1 MQCFVIWY
9 GYSKRGVRFAVKFSK
24 SALYSMDGCTYLK
37 YTSGI
42 YTYELIIYLYI
53 NQYKPFFSTKMHS
66 QLSRFNFISPLLPT
80 AFKLHLQVSCPPS
93 PYPCPTIIFLI
104 IFTFLFTFREFHRVL
119 ARTRAVVLLPFTF
132 VLNLTLSNKLFS
144 YFPRSVTVWACSQL
158 GKAPPVTN
166 NCWQNVT
173 ESPGSGFVFP
183 VDVWILHWRW
193 VIHTT
198 CWFSLLYRSSGLVW
212 VFNPESI
219 WLRMGMVGVLS
230 TGGFACVIWSWMGLD
245 CIKWC
250 EWWENII
257 PFL

>member
-1 MQCFVIWY
+1 M
-9 GYSKRGVRFAVKFSK
+9 
-24 SALYSMDGCTYLK
+24 
-37 YTSGI
+37 
-42 YTYELIIYLYI
+42 
-53 NQYKPFFSTKMHS
+53 
-66 QLSRFNFISPLLPT
+66 
-80 AFKLHLQVSCPPS
+80 
-93 PYPCPTIIFLI
+93 
-104 IFTFLFTFREFHRVL
+104 L

-219 WLRMGMVGVLS
+219 WTENGNGWCAVDRWFCVCNLIVDGAGLHKMMWMVGEYYTISVIIGFFFVL
-230 TGGFACVIWSWMGLD
+230 VLD
-245 CIKWC
+245 KCNGNSISIYFW
-250 EWWENII
+250 
-257 PFL
+257 